1 MSLEKKYRVALIT
14 RYFYPDTRIAA
25 KRILNLY
32 RYLNKYPDLK
42 VEVLTDSL
50 NREAPVRN
58 SFPVDLSRVK
68 YLPTYRTGFEKKML
82 TEESLFY
89 KLLAK
94 TVFLG
99 RAERALSRVVEAAGG
114 LASYDLF
121 YVTVPPFLPLL
132 ELACRLKERFPEK
145 KLILEFRDEF
155 IEGFTAY
162 AEKNRLVHP
171 DHPLKGFYRK
181 ILYHLRSRS
190 SQRLEEKAL
199 AACDLLVTVCPE
211 MKENFTERF
220 PGLGEK
226 IICVRNGIADDE
238 IEEFAR
244 LGEEGLRP
252 DREGLTLL
260 YAGLLFGTHDIRPLL
275 RAVLNL
281 LKAGKV
287 RKGEVRI
294 RLYGDHERHRR
305 DWPRRFKELVE
316 FKGRIPREELF
327 REYFLSDLLVFLVG
341 DWPKSN
347 TVMSGKIFELIESG
361 RPILAL
367 LPLEKEGCAKELL
380 EKTDSAYFAGIE
392 DEKAIEE
399 LLLRLLRMKREGKS
413 LTKPRAEM
421 DWFHRNYHYRN
432 LCRKLYR
439 ECLKP
444 VLAGRRRNRPAWG

>member
-1 MSLEKKYRVALIT
+1 MNLEKKYRVALVSKH
-14 RYFYPDTRIAA
+14 FYPDTRIAA

-32 RYLNKYPDLK
+32 RHLSEYPDLE
-42 VEVLTDSL
+42 VEVLTDGL
-50 NREAPVRN
+50 NREGPVRN
-58 SFPVDLSRVK
+58 SFPVDLSRVN
-68 YLPTYRTGFEKKML
+68 YLRSYRSAFEKKML
-82 TEESLFY
+82 VEQNLLY
-89 KLLAK
+89 KVLAK

-99 RAERALSRVVEAAGG
+99 RAERALGRAVEAAGG

-121 YVTVPPFLPLL
+121 YVSVPPFLPLL

-145 KLILEFRDEF
+145 KLVLEFRDEW
-155 IEGFTAY
+155 IGGFTAY

-171 DHPLKGFYRK
+171 YHPLKGFYRK

-190 SQRLEEKAL
+190 SKRWEEKAL

-211 MKENFTERF
+211 IKENFTERF
-220 PGLGEK
+220 PDLGER
-226 IICVRNGIADDE
+226 IICVRNGVADDE

-244 LGEEGLRP
+244 LREEGLRP
-252 DREGLTLL
+252 GSEGLTLL

-275 RAVLNL
+275 RAVRNL
-281 LKAGKV
+281 LRTGKV

-294 RLYGDHERHRR
+294 RIYGDHEQHRR

-316 FKGRIPREELF
+316 FKGRLPREELF
-327 REYFLSDLLVFLVG
+327 REYFLSDLLIFLIG

-367 LPLEKEGCAKELL
+367 LPLEKGGCAKELL
-380 EKTDSAYFAGIE
+380 EKTNATHFADIN
-392 DEKAIEE
+392 DEEAIEE
-399 LLLRLLRMKREGKS
+399 LLLRLLRRKREGKS
-413 LTKPRAEM
+413 LTKPRVEM
-421 DWFHRNYHYRN
+421 DWFHRNYHYHN

-444 VLAGRRRNRPAWG
+444 LLAGSPSR